1 MAELVQSN
9 VEDMLAEVYEL
20 QQHGIFS
27 PGEAKSI
34 IKTRTSYEYKV
45 RRRISRKNDY
55 IRFIDYELKL
65 ENLKRMRI
73 KKFGITDISEGC
85 RYRGMQRIHFIFQK
99 SLKKFKSDIKLWIKY
114 IDYCKSI
121 ESERS
126 LGLAFV
132 QAIKCNPTN
141 TVLWIMSAK
150 HELEVNKNMSAAR
163 TIFLRAIKIN
173 PDVEKLWL
181 EYFRMELLNV
191 EKARKREAILKG
203 VTRTE
208 ESTLDPEFMDFKTV
222 KIVFKNALNT
232 LKMNCLQSFVEV
244 AKMCEGTDS
253 LIRFM
258 FEHALKTKSD
268 LPNVWISLAEFIL
281 AKDSQEKC
289 IAILKAAITGITSLK
304 SSTMLC
310 KVAEFMIKKELA
322 EDLISDILPTVSLVD
337 SASVI
342 NLLKVCLET
351 GMSAEDLTGLMTRAI
366 TEFPADKDLW
376 IFKLQNFSTDIKADY
391 KTAISSVTD
400 NAELWQGY
408 LRYLIITE
416 TTDVCKSEWQ
426 AGLKT
431 SAGPRLAPLYFE
443 WLFAE
448 EGLESVRKEY
458 ELVPFLHPIN
468 EEMILTRIKLEEAER
483 VYSNVFVLCE
493 ALCAG
498 FSSAK
503 NWTVFINHCRAHCPE
518 KLTAVMWK
526 AKQSVGEA
534 GLAGL

>member
-65 ENLKRMRI
+65 EKLKRLRI
-73 KKFGITDISEGC
+73 KQFGITDISEGC

-99 SLKKFKSDIKLWIKY
+99 SLKKFKTDIKLWMKY
-114 IDYCKSI
+114 IEYCKSI

-132 QAIKCNPTN
+132 QAIKCNPN
-141 TVLWIMSAK
+141 NSVLWIMSAK

-173 PDVEKLWL
+173 PDEEKLWL

-191 EKARKREAILKG
+191 EKARKREAILQG

-208 ESTLDPEFMDFKTV
+208 ESTLSPDFIDFKTV
-222 KIVFKNALNT
+222 KIVFKNAFNT
-232 LKMNCLQSFVEV
+232 LKMNALQSFVEV
-244 AKMCEGTDS
+244 AKLCEGTDS
-253 LIRFM
+253 LIQFM

-268 LPNVWISLAEFIL
+268 LPNVWISLAEYIL
-281 AKDSQEKC
+281 SKDSQEKC
-289 IAILKAAITGITSLK
+289 IAILKAAITTIK

-310 KVAEFMIKKELA
+310 KVAEFLITKELA
-322 EDLISDILPTVSLVD
+322 DGLITDILPTVSLVD
-337 SASVI
+337 SVSVI
-342 NLLKVCLET
+342 NLLKLCLDS
-351 GMSAEDLTGLMTRAI
+351 GMTAFDLTGVMTRAI
-366 TEFPADKDLW
+366 SQFPGDKALW
-376 IFKLQNFSTDIKADY
+376 IFKLQNLSTDIKADY
-391 KTAISSVTD
+391 KIALSSVTD

-408 LRYLIITE
+408 LRYLSITE
-416 TTDVCKSEWQ
+416 TTDFCKSEWQ
-426 AGLKT
+426 TGLKA
-431 SAGPRLAPLYFE
+431 SAGPKLAPLYFE
-443 WLFAE
+443 WIFAE

-458 ELVPFLHPIN
+458 EFVSGLHPIS
-468 EEMILTRIKLEEAER
+468 EEMILTRIKLEEAEHA
-483 VYSNVFVLCE
+483 YSNVFVLCE
-493 ALCAG
+493 ALCAN
-498 FSSAK
+498 FSNAK
-503 NWTVFINHCRAHCPE
+503 NWTLFINHCRAQSPK
-518 KLTAVMWK
+518 KLTSIMWK